1 VTAWRSD
8 ERVAGAR
15 RPGPWRPGAGGWVAS
30 AAVTAAIA
38 AGGCAA
44 VPTSGA
50 VQQFGSAAPAGGSG
64 PGFYSQ
70 PIVQPPGPGWL
81 PAEIVEGF
89 IAANASYASNPE
101 VAREYLD
108 PTAQKTW
115 NPRWAVNIVSS
126 WNVSPPI
133 SLPKQVLADQPTAEE
148 VKVVVTT
155 LRVGTLTETGQRVT
169 SSGPP
174 TQTFT
179 FTLAKSGGQWRISH
193 PPQTLLLTPDEFKRV
208 YQPRNLYFLSGSGR
222 TLVPD
227 PVFVPE
233 PDTTTQLVTGLAT
246 ALLQNPGGWLGGA
259 AVTGFPAK
267 STVIG
272 VKINGPV
279 AIVDLGGKAAAAAG
293 QRQQEQMAAQLAWT
307 LASGPPSIQAVELE
321 VNGRPLQIRG
331 VQQQLLNAYNDW
343 MPATSAGSS
352 LYYIGPGGTVRALS
366 GIGPPGSGY
375 LGSSTPV
382 TGTGGTPHVPP
393 LRSIAVSPDGRWIA
407 GISTAGNHVYTW
419 DLAHKAAPVR
429 DWTSASGTCTSLSWD
444 QQGDLWI
451 TAGGSVWL
459 LPPGKGSATPVS
471 SPADSVTS
479 FQVAPDGVRAVMILS
494 PGATL
499 QLVAIDRSGV
509 PSFGPPVAIGSG
521 ITDPESLSWYDAND
535 VIVLDGSSGGQLWEV
550 PLNGGAPSAI
560 ASQGNIVSVTA
571 TNPSGPTTNIAVG
584 LANGQIMISSK
595 LGAAFGK
602 TGATGQAPAYPG

>member
-1 VTAWRSD
+1 MTAWRSD
-8 ERVAGAR
+8 DQVAGAR
-15 RPGPWRPGAGGWVAS
+15 RPCRRRPGAGGWVAS
-30 AAVTAAIA
+30 AAAAAAIA

-50 VQQFGSAAPAGGSG
+50 VQQFGGAAPAGVG

-70 PIVQPPGPGWL
+70 PIVQPPGPGWT
-81 PAEIVEGF
+81 AEEIVEGF
-89 IAANASYASNPE
+89 IAANASFASNPE

-115 NPRWAVNIVSS
+115 NPRWAVSIVSTLK
-126 WNVSPPI
+126 VSQPVN
-133 SLPKQVLADQPTAEE
+133 LPKQVAASQLGAQPAR
-148 VKVVVTT
+148 VSVTT
-155 LRVGTLTETGQRVT
+155 LRVGTLTENGQPVT

-174 TQTFT
+174 RQTFN
-179 FTLAKSGGQWRISH
+179 FTLAKLGGQWRISH
-193 PPQTLLLTPDEFKRV
+193 PPPTLLLTPDAFQRV
-208 YQPRNLYFLSGSGR
+208 YQPRNLYFLAGSGR

-233 PDTTTQLVTGLAT
+233 PDTTTQLATGLAT
-246 ALLQNPGGWLGGA
+246 ALLQNPAGWLSGA

-272 VKINGPV
+272 VKINGPN
-279 AIVDLGGKAAAAAG
+279 AIVDLGGKAAAA
-293 QRQQEQMAAQLAWT
+293 RQPQLEQMAAQLAWT

-343 MPATSAGSS
+343 MPASSAGSS
-352 LYYIGPGGTVRALS
+352 LYYIGPGGTVKALS
-366 GIGPPGSGY
+366 GIGPPGSGH
-375 LGSSTPV
+375 LGSDTVMQPPA
-382 TGTGGTPHVPP
+382 GTPP
-393 LRSIAVSPDGRWIA
+393 LRSIAVSPNGRWIA
-407 GISTAGNHVYTW
+407 GISATGRAVYAW
-419 DLAHKAAPVR
+419 DLTSRAHLRYWP
-429 DWTSASGTCTSLSWD
+429 SSSGPCTSLSWD

-459 LPPGKGSATPVS
+459 LPPGPPGKPSATEVS
-471 SPADSVTS
+471 PPGDSVTS
-479 FQVAPDGVRAVMILS
+479 FQVAPDGVRAVMILGT
-494 PGATL
+494 GAAL
-499 QLVAIDRSGV
+499 QLVAIDRGGI

-584 LANGQIMISSK
+584 LANGQIMVSSK
-595 LGAAFGK
+595 LGAAFEI
-602 TGATGQAPAYPG
+602 TRATGQAPVYPG

>member
-1 VTAWRSD
+1 VTVRRSD
-8 ERVAGAR
+8 GQVAGAR
-15 RPGPWRPGAGGWVAS
+15 RPESWRPGAGGRVAT
-30 AAVTAAIA
+30 AVVAVAIA

-50 VQQFGSAAPAGGSG
+50 VRQFGGAAPAGVSG
-64 PGFYSQ
+64 QGFYSQ
-70 PIVQPPGPGWL
+70 PIVNGPGPGWT
-81 PAEIVEGF
+81 AEEIVEGF
-89 IAANASYASNPE
+89 IAANASFASNPE

-108 PTAQKTW
+108 PAAQKTW

-126 WNVSPPI
+126 LKVSQPVN
-133 SLPKQVLADQPTAEE
+133 LPKQVAASQLGAEPAR
-148 VKVVVTT
+148 VSVTT
-155 LRVGTLTETGQRVT
+155 LRVGTLTENGQPVT

-174 TQTFT
+174 RQTFN
-179 FTLAKSGGQWRISH
+179 FTLAKLGGQWRISH
-193 PPQTLLLTPDEFKRV
+193 PPPTLLLTPDTFQRV
-208 YQPRNLYFLSGSGR
+208 YQPRNLYFLAGSGR

-233 PDTTTQLVTGLAT
+233 PDTTTELATGLVT
-246 ALLQNPGGWLGGA
+246 ALLQNPAGWLSGA

-272 VKINGPV
+272 VKINGPN
-279 AIVDLGGKAAAAAG
+279 AIVDLGGKAAAPS

-307 LASGPPSIQAVELE
+307 LASGPPSIQSVELE

-331 VQQQLLNAYNDW
+331 TQPQLLENYLGW
-343 MPATSAGSS
+343 MPASSAGSS
-352 LYYIGPGGTVRALS
+352 LYYIGAGGTVRVLS
-366 GIGPPGSGY
+366 GIGPPGSGH
-375 LGSSTPV
+375 LGSV
-382 TGTGGTPHVPP
+382 TVVNPPAGTPP

-407 GISTAGNHVYTW
+407 GISETGRAVYAW
-419 DLAHKAAPVR
+419 DLTSKAAHLRGWPM
-429 DWTSASGTCTSLSWD
+429 SSGPCTSLSWD

-451 TAGGSVWL
+451 TAGGGVWL
-459 LPPGKGSATPVS
+459 LPPGKGSPTDVSPVGG
-471 SPADSVTS
+471 SVTS
-479 FQVAPDGVRAVMILS
+479 FQVAPDGVRAVMILGT
-494 PGATL
+494 GAAL

-509 PSFGPPVAIGSG
+509 PSLGPPVAIGSG

-584 LANGQIMISSK
+584 LANDQIMVSSK
-595 LGAAFGK
+595 LGAAFEN
-602 TGATGQAPAYPG
+602 TRATGQAPVYPG

>member
-1 VTAWRSD
+1 VTASRGVG
-8 ERVAGAR
+8 RAAGAR
-15 RPGPWRPGAGGWVAS
+15 LTWCWRRGAGGWVAS
-30 AAVTAAIA
+30 VAVAVAIA

-50 VQQFGSAAPAGGSG
+50 VQQFGGAAPAGVGG

-70 PIVQPPGPGWL
+70 TIVYGPGPGWT
-81 PAEIVEGF
+81 PEEIVQGF
-89 IAANASYASNPE
+89 IAANAEFASNPE

-115 NPRWAVNIVSS
+115 NPRWAVSIVSS
-126 WNVSPPI
+126 LKVSQPVN
-133 SLPKQVLADQPTAEE
+133 LPKQVAASQLGAEPAR
-148 VKVVVTT
+148 VSVTT
-155 LRVGTLTETGQRVT
+155 LRVGTLTENGQPVT

-174 TQTFT
+174 GQTFN
-179 FTLAKSGGQWRISH
+179 FTLAKFGGQWRISH
-193 PPQTLLLTPDEFKRV
+193 PPPTLLLTPDAFQRV
-208 YQPRNLYFLSGSGR
+208 YQPRNLYFLAGSGR

-233 PDTTTQLVTGLAT
+233 PDTTTQLATGLAT
-246 ALLQNPGGWLGGA
+246 ALLQNPAGWLSGA

-272 VKINGPV
+272 VKINGPN
-279 AIVDLGGKAAAAAG
+279 AIVDLGGKAAAAAS
-293 QRQQEQMAAQLAWT
+293 QRRLEQMAAQLAWT
-307 LASGPPSIQAVELE
+307 LASGPPSIQSVELE

-343 MPATSAGSS
+343 MPASSADSS
-352 LYYIGPGGTVRALS
+352 LYYIGAGGTVRALS
-366 GIGPPGSGY
+366 GIGPPGSGH
-375 LGSSTPV
+375 LGSV
-382 TGTGGTPHVPP
+382 TMVKPPAGTPP
-393 LRSIAVSPDGRWIA
+393 LRSIAVSPNGRWIA
-407 GISTAGNHVYTW
+407 GISETGRAVYAW
-419 DLAHKAAPVR
+419 DLISKAHLREWP
-429 DWTSASGTCTSLSWD
+429 SSSGPCTSLSWD

-451 TAGGSVWL
+451 AAGGSVWL
-459 LPPGKGSATPVS
+459 LPPGPPGKPPATPVS
-471 SPADSVTS
+471 PAGDSVTS

-494 PGATL
+494 TGAAL
-499 QLVAIDRSGV
+499 QLVAIDRSGA

-521 ITDPESLSWYDAND
+521 IADPESLRWYDAND

-560 ASQGNIVSVTA
+560 ASPGNIVSVTA

-584 LANGQIMISSK
+584 LANGQIMISSRP
-595 LGAAFGK
+595 GAAFGPPVAI
-602 TGATGQAPAYPG
+602 GDAPVYPG